1 MDQAEPICL
10 KVGDLVIGQC
20 NVDGQWASKG
30 WVEKVCPGTNCYYIL
45 WAVVAGAKYCKI
57 QHKRLSKGFQYGIE
71 EKVNSLSVC
80 GVISRGPEKARVRVP
95 GAPGGSAPE
104 EQK

>member
-30 WVEKVCPGTNCYYIL
+30 WVEKVCPGTNYYYIL
-45 WAVVAGAKYCKI
+45 WAVVAGAK
-57 QHKRLSKGFQYGIE
+57 
-71 EKVNSLSVC
+71 
-80 GVISRGPEKARVRVP
+80 
-95 GAPGGSAPE
+95 
-104 EQK
+104 